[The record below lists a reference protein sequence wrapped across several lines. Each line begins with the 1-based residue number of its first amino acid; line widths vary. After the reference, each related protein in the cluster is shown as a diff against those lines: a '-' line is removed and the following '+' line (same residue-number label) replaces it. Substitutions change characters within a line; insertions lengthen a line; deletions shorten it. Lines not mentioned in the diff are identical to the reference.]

1 MALLAAVA
9 ADPPDAAVVDVRMPP
24 TFTDEGLR
32 AALTMRAAYP
42 GIGVLV
48 FSQWVETS
56 YARQLLSEN
65 AGGVGYLLK
74 DRIVST
80 DEFVGALRRVADGG
94 TALDPE
100 VVRQLLAA
108 PAVDA
113 GLARLTA
120 REREILGL
128 LAEGRSNV
136 AIAERCTWPNAASR
150 STSPPSSPS
159 WTCRRRAPTTAAC
172 WPCCDI
178 SGHERP
184 CCTLP
189 AVIRPVH
196 TREHDVSNMSRRS
209 ALGLGRR
216 RGRGV
221 GVSSP
226 AQAAAAGPATI
237 KKVYAKQKAKAGGLG
252 TPTSPRWTHRRVS
265 RSSRTTPTTSRTAT
279 ACRSSP
285 WPPPSWTR
293 STGAS

>member
-1 MALLAAVA
+1 MRVAIAEDNPLLRDGIALLLGEHGIEVTAAVTDAGGLLAAVA

-32 AALTMRAAYP
+32 AALTVRDAYP

-113 GLARLTA
+113 GLARLSA

-136 AIAERCTWPNAASR
+136 AIAELLRLAER
-150 STSPPSSPS
+150 SVEKHVTAIFTKLDLPPAR
-159 WTCRRRAPTTAAC
+159 T
-172 WPCCDI
+172 D
-178 SGHERP
+178 
-184 CCTLP
+184 
-189 AVIRPVH
+189 
-196 TREHDVSNMSRRS
+196 
-209 ALGLGRR
+209 
-216 RGRGV
+216 
-221 GVSSP
+221 
-226 AQAAAAGPATI
+226 
-237 KKVYAKQKAKAGGLG
+237 
-252 TPTSPRWTHRRVS
+252 HRRVLAVLRYLKS
-265 RSSRTTPTTSRTAT
+265 
-279 ACRSSP
+279 
-285 WPPPSWTR
+285 
-293 STGAS
+293 